1 MFLVLDVDGL
11 EKDGYTEE
19 EIKKIKWNHKLG
31 ISINDIIN
39 NLGNDS
45 EIKRLRYE
53 RLSNL
58 AVKVFFIVS
67 FIVIIIIT
75 IIERW

>member
-67 FIVIIIIT
+67 FIVIIVIT
-75 IIERW
+75 II

>member
-1 MFLVLDVDGL
+1 MLDVDGL

-58 AVKVFFIVS
+58 AFKVFFIVS

-75 IIERW
+75 IIEGC

>member
-1 MFLVLDVDGL
+1 MLDVDGL

-75 IIERW
+75 IIEGW

>member
-75 IIERW
+75 II

>member
-1 MFLVLDVDGL
+1 MLDVDGL

>member
-1 MFLVLDVDGL
+1 MLDVDGL

-75 IIERW
+75 II